1 MAIYFANEFLKKED
15 FREVREE
22 RKERKIS
29 IFKCLDH
36 PILLYLLLNFFFILH
51 SDIKT
56 KI

>member
-36 PILLYLLLNFFFILH
+36 PILLYLLLNFFLFYIAV
-51 SDIKT
+51 I
-56 KI
+56 